1 MNNNTSVK
9 KEVTAVTSVVTAVV
23 KVVRQNNIFGGRFI

>member
-9 KEVTAVTSVVTAVV
+9 TEVTAVV
-23 KVVRQNNIFGGRFI
+23 KVVQQNNIFGARFI